1 MKKKTDWKVLVTDA
15 DALHSLP
22 IVRSLGSKGMRV
34 SMSSHRKVFSLCFY
48 SKYCSERIIYPA
60 PNRSKEFID
69 FMVDLVR
76 SRRFDILLPVRSTIT
91 PQIAEHA
98 EKLRPFVN
106 FVLPPSE
113 SMTTANNKELTFRFA
128 EKVGIPVPRTIYP
141 RKFSDIEEEAR
152 RFRFPVV
159 TKALVASGSRGLAY
173 LNSADE
179 LLSFAEKNLV
189 QESDLVQKRWIVQ
202 EYIQGPGCGFFSIF
216 DRGEPK
222 AMFMHRRIRE
232 YPITGGPSTLAE
244 SYYHPRL
251 KELGLK
257 LLEAL
262 NWNGVAM
269 VEFKLDLKD
278 NEFKLME
285 INPRFW
291 GSLNLPLACG
301 VDFPYLFC
309 LLSMKQNFEPVF
321 KYKEGV
327 KFRWLFPGDFMHLLA
342 KYGLSKDFYKDF
354 FDPGVRYD
362 ISLSDIKPNIV
373 ELFLIAGYFVQNR
386 GKIRYPQ
393 GKPVKPSLGT

>member
-1 MKKKTDWKVLVTDA
+1 MKKKINWRVLVTDA
-15 DALHSLP
+15 DALHSLA
-22 IVRSLGSKGMRV
+22 IVRSLGTKGMRV
-34 SMSSHRKVFSLCFY
+34 SMSSHRRVFSLSFY
-48 SKYCSERIIYPA
+48 SRFCRERIIYPA
-60 PNRSKEFID
+60 PNQTEKFID
-69 FMVDLVR
+69 FMIDQVK
-76 SRRFDILLPVRSTIT
+76 SKRFDILLPVRSIIT
-91 PQIAEHA
+91 PLIAEHA
-98 EKLRPFVN
+98 EKFKPFVN
-106 FVLPPSE
+106 FVLPSFD
-113 SMTTANNKELTFRFA
+113 SMSIANNKESTFRFA
-128 EKVGIPVPRTIYP
+128 EKVGIPVPKTLYP
-141 RKFSDIEEEAR
+141 RKFSDIEKEVR

-159 TKALVASGSRGLAY
+159 TKTLVGSGSRGLAY
-173 LNSADE
+173 LNSPEE
-179 LLSFAEKNLV
+179 LLRFAEKNLM

-222 AMFMHRRIRE
+222 AIFMHRRLRE
-232 YPITGGPSTLAE
+232 YPITGGPSTTAE
-244 SYYHPRL
+244 SFYHPRL

-257 LLEAL
+257 LLESL

-269 VEFKLDLKD
+269 VEFKLDQAD

-291 GSLNLPLACG
+291 GSLNLPVACG

-309 LLSMKQNFEPVF
+309 LLAMKKDFEPIF
-321 KYKEGV
+321 KYKEGI

-354 FDPGVRYD
+354 FDPMIKYD

-373 ELFLIAGYFVQNR
+373 ELFLIAGYFIQNR